1 MNRRLRALRCAVAER
16 LAVVCLLLAVLA
28 LVPGAPALAASGAA
42 AGASTAGGAVAPSP
56 VTVATTVPTIATTTP
71 TIATTTPA
79 TPAATVTTPAAT
91 AAPTTTSNVA
101 SQFPGQH
108 VLGSQ
113 TLTKRSGS
121 GKLSGGAILAAIIAG
136 LIALACLLW
145 GIFRIGAFEP
155 HWLLSA
161 RHSVA
166 EAGFRAA
173 GTWDEFTDW
182 LRLGH

>member
-1 MNRRLRALRCAVAER
+1 MNRTVRPLRSTVAGR
-16 LAVVCLLLAVLA
+16 LAAVCLPLAVLA
-28 LVPGAPALAASGAA
+28 LVPGAPALAASTAV
-42 AGASTAGGAVAPSP
+42 AGTSAAGGAIAPAAP
-56 VTVATTVPTIATTTP
+56 ATVTTTVPTIATTTP
-71 TIATTTPA
+71 TSTPA
-79 TPAATVTTPAAT
+79 APAATVPPTPGAA
-91 AAPTTTSNVA
+91 A
-101 SQFPGQH
+101 SP
-108 VLGSQ
+108 GSQ
-113 TLTKRSGS
+113 APGAPASTKKSG
-121 GKLSGGAILAAIIAG
+121 GGELSGGAILAAIIAG
-136 LIALACLLW
+136 LIALACLVW